1 MAATLTA
8 ARNLR
13 SETFTESP
21 GVFNFG
27 SAGKPRPQV
36 GLALHHLLPC
46 VELVGIVGRRPEADL
61 RPLPG
66 QMSRALLCRHP
77 ITTGAGGKAVHALL
91 SGRRRLNSS
100 IQTVVRPAGVWPS
113 MQAPSRLTTS
123 APRQN
128 KSLAEPG
135 CRSARAPTGAAD
147 LPIFRSVS
155 SILEFPPSPSHGTQR
170 SSWLLCRDHMEE
182 RHVDELVVMHQ
193 RRAGKARPVVSTVR
207 SMAD

>member
-113 MQAPSRLTTS
+113 MQAPSRPRTS
-123 APRQN
+123 APA
-128 KSLAEPG
+128 K
-135 CRSARAPTGAAD
+135 TG
-147 LPIFRSVS
+147 
-155 SILEFPPSPSHGTQR
+155 PSPNPGAGRRGRRFVFSDQLPSRLERGLQAASPSALSASQGFR
-170 SSWLLCRDHMEE
+170 RVLGIIPRGSGVNAALLSPAQ
-182 RHVDELVVMHQ
+182 LI
-193 RRAGKARPVVSTVR
+193 G
-207 SMAD
+207 